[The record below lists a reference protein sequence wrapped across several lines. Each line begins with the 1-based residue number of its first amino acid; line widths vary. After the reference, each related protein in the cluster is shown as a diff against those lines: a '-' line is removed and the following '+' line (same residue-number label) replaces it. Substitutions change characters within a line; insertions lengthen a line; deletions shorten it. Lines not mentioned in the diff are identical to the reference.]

1 LHYTAK
7 ARCPSSTNGPEM
19 FKMKMKEMDDGKD
32 EGRTFIVDIF
42 LLSMFVHDFC
52 SLRFNDFL
60 MFYVQ
65 WPENILKM

>member
-1 LHYTAK
+1 
-7 ARCPSSTNGPEM
+7 M
-19 FKMKMKEMDDGKD
+19 FKMKMKELDDGKD

-52 SLRFNDFL
+52 SLRFNDFV